1 MTQTESDRIH
11 QRIDNSLFKKRTVD
25 QLHAFVDEFLSPGS
39 FGILSKGI
47 SQKRQVQLII
57 DFDYRRLLT
66 KSCCNPTDHNG
77 LELDRVL
84 DDVER
89 VYLTILDQS
98 VIAKKGFW
106 EKCIAA
112 LKVPLHLSPKLE
124 GNLLSPKI
132 DLSIS
137 KNEAELSRDLDAER
151 MESEN

>member
-1 MTQTESDRIH
+1 
-11 QRIDNSLFKKRTVD
+11 
-25 QLHAFVDEFLSPGS
+25 
-39 FGILSKGI
+39 
-47 SQKRQVQLII
+47 
-57 DFDYRRLLT
+57 
-66 KSCCNPTDHNG
+66 
-77 LELDRVL
+77 
-84 DDVER
+84 